1 MHRIFRFHRSDLAL
15 LLLLRLRRGR
25 CPPKLAEA
33 AVRESPPRVPQLRDL
48 ALLLLL
54 RSAIS
59 PQVSAAAAGERS
71 PRVPLLG
78 DLLLLLLLL
87 LLLIPRLSAARLRD
101 LALPLL
107 LRPRFA
113 RSSAPPQSA
122 AAVRGRS
129 PPPPQVT
136 AAAVW
141 ESRSPPQVSAA
152 AAGERSPRVP
162 RLGRLGDLLLLLLP
176 FLLLLLFGMGRRTR
190 QESDTGGGFCGGE
203 TATVARDNV
212 WTAWSRDIGC

>member
-33 AVRESPPRVPQLRDL
+33 AVRESPPRVPQLSDL
-48 ALLLLL
+48 ALPLLL

-78 DLLLLLLLL
+78 DLLLLLL
-87 LLLIPRLSAARLRD
+87 IPRLSAARLRD

-107 LRPRFA
+107 LRPRSA

-136 AAAVW
+136 AAAVG

-162 RLGRLGDLLLLLLP
+162 RLGRLGDLLLLLL
-176 FLLLLLFGMGRRTR
+176 LLLLFLIGMGRRTR

>member
-33 AVRESPPRVPQLRDL
+33 AVRESPPRVPLSDL
-48 ALLLLL
+48 ALPLLL
-54 RSAIS
+54 RSTIS

-71 PRVPLLG
+71 SRVPLLG
-78 DLLLLLLLL
+78 DLLLLLL

-107 LRPRFA
+107 LRPRSA

-162 RLGRLGDLLLLLLP
+162 RLGRLGDLL
-176 FLLLLLFGMGRRTR
+176 FLLLLIGMGRRTR

>member
-33 AVRESPPRVPQLRDL
+33 AVRESPPRVPQLSDL
-48 ALLLLL
+48 ALPLLL

-87 LLLIPRLSAARLRD
+87 LLIPRLSAARLRD

-107 LRPRFA
+107 LRPRSA

-162 RLGRLGDLLLLLLP
+162 RLGRLGDLLHR
-176 FLLLLLFGMGRRTR
+176 LLLLLLLLIGMGRRTR